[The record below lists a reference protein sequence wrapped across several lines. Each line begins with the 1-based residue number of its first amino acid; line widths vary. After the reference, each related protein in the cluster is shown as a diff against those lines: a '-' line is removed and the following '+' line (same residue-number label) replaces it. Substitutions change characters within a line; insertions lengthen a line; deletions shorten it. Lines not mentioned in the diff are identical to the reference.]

1 MIELTGANFIGF
13 GKSSKGTNKIY
24 GLNPIDNSRLPQ
36 EFSEADLEE
45 IHTTVELAEKAFKNY
60 RKKSDQIRANFIRE
74 IANEIE
80 NLGDQLIQTACK
92 ETALPE
98 ARITGERGRTTGQ
111 LRLFASFIEDGKYR
125 NIISEKAEP
134 ERQPL
139 PKPSLMMDQ
148 IPLGPVV
155 VFGASNFPL
164 AFSVAGGDTAAALA
178 AGCPVIFKA
187 HPSHPN
193 TSELVAHA
201 IQKAALK
208 TDMPNGVFS
217 LLHGASHYVG
227 ESLVKAPGVKAV
239 AFTGSFRGGKA
250 IYDLA
255 VRRDEPIPVYAE
267 MGSINPVFL
276 LPKRI
281 EKLGK
286 SLAEGLSQSVCLGVG
301 QFCTNPGLIIL
312 HRKNIDLLEMMAE
325 ELDKQSLGTFLNTG
339 IANAFSKGVNTLAE
353 NADVKKWTKNAL
365 PSPSLF
371 SINAEDLRNNKQVL
385 EEVFGPSTLAIIADH
400 QSDMVDLIDLLP
412 GQLTATLQAE
422 KEDIEKNRELIENIS
437 YKVGR
442 VILNAFPTG
451 VEVSHAMVHG
461 GPYPA
466 TSDPRTTSVG
476 TQALYRFT
484 RPICWQGF

>member
-1 MIELTGANFIGF
+1 MIEITGANFIGF
-13 GKSSKGTNKIY
+13 GKSKNGTNKIF
-24 GLNPIDNSRLPQ
+24 GKNPIDNSNIPT

-60 RKKSDQIRANFIRE
+60 RKKADASRAAFLRE

-80 NLGDQLIQTACK
+80 KLGDQLIQMACL

-98 ARITGERGRTTGQ
+98 ARILGERGRTTGQ
-111 LRLFASFIEDGKYR
+111 LRLFASFIENGQWR
-125 NIISEKAEP
+125 NSIQEKAEP

-139 PKPSLMMDQ
+139 PKPSLTLDQ
-148 IPLGPVV
+148 LPLGPIV

-164 AFSVAGGDTAAALA
+164 AFSTAGGDTAAALA

-201 IQKAALK
+201 IQQAALNL
-208 TDMPNGVFS
+208 DMPNGVFS
-217 LLHGASHYVG
+217 LLHGASNYVG
-227 ESLVKAPGVKAV
+227 ESLVKAKAIKAV
-239 AFTGSFRGGKA
+239 AFTGSFKGGKA
-250 IYDLA
+250 LFDIA
-255 VRRDEPIPVYAE
+255 VRRDEPIPVFAE

-312 HRKNIDLLEMMAE
+312 HQKNSEILEWMAE
-325 ELDKQSLGTFLNTG
+325 ELDKQQLGTFLNAG
-339 IANAFSKGVNTLAE
+339 IAHAFEKGVNKLE
-353 NADVKKWTKNAL
+353 KNLDVKRWTKNAL
-365 PSPSLF
+365 PAPALF
-371 SINAEDLRNNKQVL
+371 SINAQDVKNNPSVL
-385 EEVFGPSTLAIIADH
+385 EEIFGPSTLAIIANH
-400 QSDMVDLIDLLP
+400 QSDILDLLEVLP

-422 KEDIEKNRELIENIS
+422 PEDLEKNKELLEQIAF
-437 YKVGR
+437 KVGR

-466 TSDPRTTSVG
+466 TTDARSTSVG
-476 TQALYRFT
+476 TQAIYRFT
-484 RPICWQGF
+484 RPICYQGF